1 MATKTTS
8 TQSKVV
14 KTVKSIKSEPKPVG
28 NSAVTELSM
37 SLIDLN
43 GKQAGTSLLPKELF
57 GAKIN
62 VALMNQYVHIYL
74 TNQRQGTVSTKTR
87 SEVRGSTRKIY
98 RQKGTGRARHGA
110 KKAPI
115 FVGGGITFGPKPRI
129 FALSMNK
136 KQKKLALVSALSHA
150 LKEKK
155 ISGAQDAVLAIKP
168 KTKIYAQFLK
178 NAGLADKGVL
188 FIMPADKTE
197 AFMRASRNVQS
208 SSFVE
213 AKSLNAYEVLRARKI
228 VLFESSVKTLVDH
241 FYPPVQ
247 PVRQAQDKQVQG
259 KKTV

>member
-1 MATKTTS
+1 MEKTIKPTKS
-8 TQSKVV
+8 
-14 KTVKSIKSEPKPVG
+14 VKSIKSVKSETG
-28 NSAVTELSM
+28 TAVAGLSM
-37 SLIDLN
+37 NLVDKA
-43 GKQAGTSLLPKELF
+43 GKQAGTAQLPKELF

-136 KQKKLALVSALSHA
+136 KQKKLVLASALSHA

-155 ISGAQDAVLAIKP
+155 ISGAQDSVLTMEP
-168 KTKIYAQFLK
+168 KTKIYARFLK

-197 AFMRASRNVQS
+197 AFMRASKNVQS
-208 SSFVE
+208 ASCIE

-241 FYPPVQ
+241 FYPKV
-247 PVRQAQDKQVQG
+247 V
-259 KKTV
+259 

>member
-14 KTVKSIKSEPKPVG
+14 KSPTSPRLRGASVKAETKPTVKT
-28 NSAVTELSM
+28 AVAELSM

-43 GKQAGTSLLPKELF
+43 GKQAGTSSLPKELF

-62 VALMNQYVHIYL
+62 EALMNQYVHIYL

-136 KQKKLALVSALSHA
+136 KQKKLALVSALSYA

-208 SSFVE
+208 SSFIE

-241 FYPPVQ
+241 FYP
-247 PVRQAQDKQVQG
+247 
-259 KKTV
+259 KTV

>member
-1 MATKTTS
+1 MEKTTKT
-8 TQSKVV
+8 
-14 KTVKSIKSEPKPVG
+14 IKPVK
-28 NSAVTELSM
+28 AVKVEAKPVAKTAVAGLSM
-37 SLIDLN
+37 TLVDKA
-43 GKQAGTSLLPKELF
+43 GKQTGTTQLPKELF

-74 TNQRQGTVSTKTR
+74 TNQRQGTISTKTR
-87 SEVRGSTRKIY
+87 SEVKGSTRKIY

-155 ISGAQDAVLAIKP
+155 ISGAQDAVLSIAP
-168 KTKIYAQFLK
+168 KTKIYVQFLK

-208 SSFVE
+208 SSFIE

-241 FYPPVQ
+241 FYPK
-247 PVRQAQDKQVQG
+247 AS
-259 KKTV
+259 

>member
-1 MATKTTS
+1 MEKTTKS
-8 TQSKVV
+8 V
-14 KTVKSIKSEPKPVG
+14 KSVKSVKSPTSLKLRGASIKSETKPTAKPAIG
-28 NSAVTELSM
+28 LTI
-37 SLIDLN
+37 SLVDKA
-43 GKQAGTSLLPKELF
+43 GKEAGTAQLPKELF

-136 KQKKLALVSALSHA
+136 KQKKLALASALSYA

-155 ISGAQDAVLAIKP
+155 VSGVQDSVLVIQP
-168 KTKIYAQFLK
+168 KTKVYAQFLK

-197 AFMRASRNVQS
+197 GFMRASRNVQS
-208 SSFVE
+208 ASCIE

-228 VLFESSVKTLVDH
+228 VLFESSLKTLVDH
-241 FYPPVQ
+241 FYP
-247 PVRQAQDKQVQG
+247 KES
-259 KKTV
+259 